1 MEKENY
7 WDTFARTGRVSD
19 YLEYVENNRSSS
31 MNSMKEERGQREGTS
46 DGDGTV
52 SRYHW

>member
-1 MEKENY
+1 MENNNC
-7 WDTFARTGRVSD
+7 WDTFTKTGRVND
-19 YLEYVENNRSSS
+19 YLEYAKNNHSSA
-31 MNSMKEERGQREGTS
+31 MNSRKEERGQRERTS